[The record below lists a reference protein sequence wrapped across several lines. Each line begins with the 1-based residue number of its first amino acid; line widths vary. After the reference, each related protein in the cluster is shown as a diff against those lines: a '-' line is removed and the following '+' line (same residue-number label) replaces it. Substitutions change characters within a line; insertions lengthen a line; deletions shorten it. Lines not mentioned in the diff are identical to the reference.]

1 MISVNVKPFARY
13 REIMGEQS
21 IVIKLPSGSLVADLI
36 IDLVIQYP
44 ELKSIQHNLVVAIN
58 YEYQD
63 HNHLLQSDDEVAL
76 IPPVSGG
83 K

>member
-1 MISVNVKPFARY
+1 MISVNVKPFASY

-44 ELKSIQHNLVVAIN
+44 ELKSSQHNLVVAIN

-76 IPPVSGG
+76 IPHCLWW
-83 K
+83 